1 MLTIAFRNYREHAYI
16 GFYSF
21 WNPGL
26 LIRNLELAQKILIKD
41 FSKFRDNWF
50 EVDESVDPVLA
61 KNPFVLN
68 GDEWKAVRGQ
78 IASQF
83 TSKRV
88 SENVRQQKYQIKLY
102 GF

>member
-1 MLTIAFRNYREHAYI
+1 MFTIAFSNYKEHSYI

-26 LIRNLELAQKILIKD
+26 IIRDLQLAQKVLIKD
-41 FSKFRDNWF
+41 FRKFRDNWF

-88 SENVRQQKYQIKLY
+88 CGNNR
-102 GF
+102 